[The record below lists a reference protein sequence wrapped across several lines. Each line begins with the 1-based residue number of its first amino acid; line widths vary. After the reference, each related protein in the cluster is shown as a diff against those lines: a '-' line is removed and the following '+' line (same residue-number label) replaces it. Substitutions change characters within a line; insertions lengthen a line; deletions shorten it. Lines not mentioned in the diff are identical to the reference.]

1 MKLVGP
7 IANVETIAQGPGIRE
22 IGELRK
28 RVGDGSW
35 KKKKGTAIIELD
47 SGHIAP
53 AEIHWYEAHG
63 LGKVKLKV
71 KRWL

>member
-28 RVGDGSW
+28 RFGDGSW
-35 KKKKGTAIIELD
+35 KKKKG
-47 SGHIAP
+47 GF
-53 AEIHWYEAHG
+53 
-63 LGKVKLKV
+63 KLKV

>member
-7 IANVETIAQGPGIRE
+7 IANVETIAQGSGIRE

-28 RVGDGSW
+28 RFGDGSW
-35 KKKKGTAIIELD
+35 KKRKGLATIELV
-47 SGHIAP
+47 SGRIAP

-63 LGKVKLKV
+63 IG
-71 KRWL
+71 